1 MIGLVAEVLTGC
13 LNGDTASTRELS
25 ENTVNGL
32 VVEVFA
38 RDAQWPFTPRD
49 LKKSCDRSDYR
60 SPPELPSPVTGPVV
74 QQRMYVCSIIAMH
87 HLGYRPS
94 ADSIRPFVAMLAPVQ
109 KLTMRTTY
117 PLLNA
122 QPTK

>member
-94 ADSIRPFVAMLAPVQ
+94 ADQRG
-109 KLTMRTTY
+109 
-117 PLLNA
+117 
-122 QPTK
+122 